1 MDKVIHERPLELKY
15 CPGWD
20 INLPRYVFI
29 PYKATCSK
37 TIIDKFSFGMERQAE
52 PMDKVDVINTDV
64 ESDIEPEDQEE
75 SVIGDGSRTEDHH
88 YHGTQVISAPNT
100 PTLPEKGWEEW
111 EECDVPGAGGSTGM
125 AGRKSRRGRL
135 EDICMP
141 GEESIPSSGI
151 QSRIMDWES
160 RMEVEERSVEAEQM
174 EDGDRRGGRRKSQ
187 LFLDLCSKFE
197 EKEKKQEA
205 EVADESGR
213 VAIQSKDPPN
223 FGDMSKTVQATRGS
237 TFSTFSTLKDNWDGY
252 VPRKVVWKQQQIK
265 YSNRGF
271 SLVVSVANKRRGGG
285 QEKGSAGKRLK
296 VK

>member
-1 MDKVIHERPLELKY
+1 
-15 CPGWD
+15 
-20 INLPRYVFI
+20 
-29 PYKATCSK
+29 
-37 TIIDKFSFGMERQAE
+37 
-52 PMDKVDVINTDV
+52 
-64 ESDIEPEDQEE
+64 
-75 SVIGDGSRTEDHH
+75 
-88 YHGTQVISAPNT
+88 
-100 PTLPEKGWEEW
+100 
-111 EECDVPGAGGSTGM
+111 
-125 AGRKSRRGRL
+125 
-135 EDICMP
+135 
-141 GEESIPSSGI
+141 
-151 QSRIMDWES
+151 
-160 RMEVEERSVEAEQM
+160 MEVEERSVEAEQM

-213 VAIQSKDPPN
+213 VAIRSKDPPN
-223 FGDMSKTVQATRGS
+223 FGNTSKTVQATRGS

-265 YSNRGF
+265 YSNKGF